1 MGKIVFKILKVFLL
15 LGGAVGMVWGVFAL
29 VDNIK
34 DGNTATKEQLEKIIT
49 VQEAEKIKTDSLS
62 INMQRLNKNMGHLT
76 KEQKSLRQS
85 YVRYLSNDDALT
97 KDDFLEY
104 MQGIELD
111 IKKNGQ
117 RD

>member
-1 MGKIVFKILKVFLL
+1 MFKTIFKVLGYFLTV
-15 LGGAVGMVWGVFAL
+15 AASVTVIWGVFTF
-29 VDNIK
+29 VDNK
-34 DGNTATKEQLEKIIT
+34 NDADVSTQDQLEIIIA
-49 VQEAEKIKTDSLS
+49 VQETEKVKTDSIS
-62 INMQRLNKNMGHLT
+62 VNIQRLNRNINHLT

-111 IKKNGQ
+111 IKKNGS
-117 RD
+117 RN